1 VSRSKLIASIAEGLR
16 YLAESSEDVTKWA
29 DFDAKNIGSILD
41 TKVYLVLTINVMSG
55 IIDR

>member
-1 VSRSKLIASIAEGLR
+1 MASIAEGLR